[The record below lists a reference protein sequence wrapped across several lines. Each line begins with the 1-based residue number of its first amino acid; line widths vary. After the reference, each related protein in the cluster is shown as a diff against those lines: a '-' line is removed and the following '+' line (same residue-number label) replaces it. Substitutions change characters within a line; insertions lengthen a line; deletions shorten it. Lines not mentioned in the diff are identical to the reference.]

1 MLIGCYPN
9 QNPSGLRNGVQ
20 TLNTLQAN
28 VLR

>member
-9 QNPSGLRNGVQ
+9 QNPSWLSNGVQ